1 MDIRK
6 EISMIYEV
14 EVRQTTAGR
23 ILIKANSLEEADEAA
38 NRYMQDE
45 YNLTSI
51 YFDDILDCDVW
62 DVSEVS
68 AADVVND
75 DADIIKAEDVL

>member
-1 MDIRK
+1 
-6 EISMIYEV
+6 MIYEV

-23 ILIKANSLEEADEAA
+23 ILIKANSPEEADEAA
-38 NRYMQDE
+38 NRYIQDE

-62 DVSEVS
+62 EVSEVS
-68 AADVVND
+68 E
-75 DADIIKAEDVL
+75 ADIINNDAEIINAEDVL

>member
-1 MDIRK
+1 
-6 EISMIYEV
+6 MIYEV
-14 EVRQTTAGR
+14 EVKQTTAGR

-38 NRYMQDE
+38 NRYIQDE

-62 DVSEVS
+62 GVSEVS
-68 AADVVND
+68 E
-75 DADIIKAEDVL
+75 ADIVNNDAEIINAEDVL

>member
-1 MDIRK
+1 MSI
-6 EISMIYEV
+6 IYEV
-14 EVRQTTAGR
+14 EIRQTTVGR
-23 ILIKANSLEEADEAA
+23 IFIKADSQKEAEEVA
-38 NRYMQDE
+38 NRYIQDE

>member
-1 MDIRK
+1 
-6 EISMIYEV
+6 MIYEV

-38 NRYMQDE
+38 NRYIQDE

-62 DVSEVS
+62 DVSE
-68 AADVVND
+68 
-75 DADIIKAEDVL
+75 ADIVDNDAEIINAEDVL

>member
-1 MDIRK
+1 
-6 EISMIYEV
+6 MIYEV

-23 ILIKANSLEEADEAA
+23 ILIKANSPEEADEAA
-38 NRYMQDE
+38 NRYIQDE

-62 DVSEVS
+62 DVSEV
-68 AADVVND
+68 DVVVD
-75 DADIIKAEDVL
+75 DDEIINAEDVL

>member
-1 MDIRK
+1 M
-6 EISMIYEV
+6 SMIYEL

-38 NRYMQDE
+38 NRYIQDE

-62 DVSEVS
+62 EVSEVS
-68 AADVVND
+68 EADVVNN
-75 DADIIKAEDVL
+75 DAEIINAEDVL

>member
-1 MDIRK
+1 
-6 EISMIYEV
+6 MIYEV

-38 NRYMQDE
+38 NRYIQDE

-62 DVSEVS
+62 EVSEVS
-68 AADVVND
+68 E
-75 DADIIKAEDVL
+75 ADIVNNDTEIINAEDVL